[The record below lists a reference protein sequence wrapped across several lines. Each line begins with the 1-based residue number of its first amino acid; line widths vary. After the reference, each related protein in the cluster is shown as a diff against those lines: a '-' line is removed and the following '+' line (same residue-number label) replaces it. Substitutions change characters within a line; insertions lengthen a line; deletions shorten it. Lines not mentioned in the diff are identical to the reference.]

1 MFCARTLRI
10 RNPPED
16 NESSLAPGLIH
27 VLDLT
32 QDCCY
37 WILPSAIGQS

>member
-1 MFCARTLRI
+1 MLLCYFDKPYYVMFCARTLRI

-32 QDCCY
+32 
-37 WILPSAIGQS
+37 